1 MCGIVGISGYHPEL
15 VSEMND
21 RLAHRGPDDEGM
33 LVDERISLAHRRL
46 AVLDLSDRGRQPMVY
61 GDLAIVYNGEV
72 YNYRQ
77 LRRELEHVGE
87 PFVSD
92 TDTEVVLRA
101 YARWGTGFLEKLN
114 GMFALAIYDKARGTL
129 LLARDRMGIK
139 PLYYSNRDSRWM
151 FASEIK
157 ALLPALRSTELD
169 RGALVDYL
177 TYRFVPDDKTLFKG
191 VRRLNPGHYMTIDL
205 DTGSSACHSYWHI
218 DYVPNSMSIDENAE
232 RVRDM
237 LRDAV
242 RRRLVADVPLGVY
255 LSGGLDSSALVALMA
270 EVADRPLQ
278 TYTVT
283 FGDSPLS
290 EAAYAKT
297 IADRFGTRHREIN
310 VETDA
315 VRVLPDVVRHLDEPI
330 GDAATIP
337 MYLMAQETKKHV
349 TVVLSGEGSDELF
362 AGYEKYKVLYYS
374 RLLPPAPRAF
384 RSGKAGRVNALSD
397 RNQARKYR
405 RFAAVFDEREMD
417 NLLTFPIGKESLF
430 DLTKYFSTGN
440 PLNNLL
446 NFDMAT
452 WLPNDLFVK
461 ADKMTMAHAVELRVP
476 FMDHELVEFAATI
489 PADQKMVWGKDKM
502 VYRRA
507 VQPLLPWTIVRRK
520 KQGFSI
526 PLKKWMADGL
536 REYAIDVAGSTD
548 MPELDKTTVERVID
562 DAARDVFT
570 RRQFWTILFL
580 TAWQHEVM
588 NVR

>member
-1 MCGIVGISGYHPEL
+1 
-15 VSEMND
+15 
-21 RLAHRGPDDEGM
+21 
-33 LVDERISLAHRRL
+33 
-46 AVLDLSDRGRQPMVY
+46 
-61 GDLAIVYNGEV
+61 
-72 YNYRQ
+72 
-77 LRRELEHVGE
+77 
-87 PFVSD
+87 
-92 TDTEVVLRA
+92 
-101 YARWGTGFLEKLN
+101 
-114 GMFALAIYDKARGTL
+114 
-129 LLARDRMGIK
+129 MGIK
-139 PLYYSNRDSRWM
+139 PLYYSNRGGRWM

-157 ALLPALRSTELD
+157 ALLPALGSTDLD
-169 RGALVDYL
+169 RDALVDYL
-177 TYRFVPDDKTLFKG
+177 TYRFVPDDKTLFKN

-205 DTGSSACHSYWHI
+205 DSGSSACHSYWHI
-218 DYVPNSMSIDENAE
+218 DYTPNSMSIEENAE
-232 RVRDM
+232 RVRDL
-237 LRDAV
+237 LRDSV

-270 EVADRPLQ
+270 EVSDRPVE

-290 EAAYAKT
+290 EAAYART
-297 IADRFGTRHREIN
+297 IAERFGTHHHEIDI
-310 VETDA
+310 EMDA

-337 MYLMAQETKKHV
+337 LYLMAEETKKHV

-362 AGYEKYKVLYYS
+362 AGYDKYKVLYYS

-405 RFAAVFDEREMD
+405 RFVAVFDEREMD
-417 NLLTFPIGKESLF
+417 NLLTFPVSKKRMF

-446 NFDMAT
+446 NLDTAT

-476 FMDHELVEFAATI
+476 FMDHNLVEFAATI

-520 KQGFSI
+520 KQGFTM
-526 PLKKWMADGL
+526 PLKKWMAEGL
-536 REYAIDVAGSTD
+536 REYAMDVAGSTD
-548 MPELDKTTVERVID
+548 MPQLDKGTVERVID
-562 DAARDVFT
+562 DASRDIFT

-580 TAWQHEVM
+580 TAWYREVM
-588 NVR
+588 NEN